1 MKRLR
6 IILLVV
12 LALLLPVRGAI
23 GAAMLC
29 PQGGHSAPTAQGAS
43 QDAHAMHHGGHAHA
57 HAVPNSDAHSV
68 SCSVCAAFCSMT
80 PMPSDVLT
88 LQERPPLASPVVFP
102 ALLVPAP
109 TFQSDGP
116 ERPPRAG

>member
-12 LALLLPVRGAI
+12 LALLLPMRGAI

-29 PQGGHSAPTAQGAS
+29 PQGAGH
-43 QDAHAMHHGGHAHA
+43 DAHAMHHGGHAHTEDVP
-57 HAVPNSDAHSV
+57 HADAHSV
-68 SCSVCAAFCSMT
+68 SCNVCAAFCSMT

-88 LQERPPLASPVVFP
+88 LQEQPPLASPVVFP

>member
-29 PQGGHSAPTAQGAS
+29 PQGEHEAPTAQRAGHHA
-43 QDAHAMHHGGHAHA
+43 QAMHHGDHAHTDEA
-57 HAVPNSDAHSV
+57 PQSDAHSV
-68 SCSVCAAFCSMT
+68 SCNVCAAFCSMT
-80 PMPSDVLT
+80 PMLSDLPT
-88 LQERPPLASPVVFP
+88 LQEQAPLASPVIFP
-102 ALLVPAP
+102 ILLVPAP

-116 ERPPRAG
+116 ERPPRTL